1 MNLLSRKIK
10 KIFDRGLNRR
20 QAVVFVAVIISLL
33 VYDLYL
39 FFLVS
44 VQEKKVLVGSGV
56 TNLKKNSNQNAKMA
70 GENKNINDNKFSHID
85 EDSGASIFG
94 LAPKKE
100 KGSEESE
107 RKNLSTEQLPIPENV
122 VEEADS
128 VGPLDG
134 YLSEIKKEYKSS
146 PNAYLIEGYL
156 DSVKKIA
163 DGRKAW
169 TAFYEY
175 KGEDFLGKNKM
186 KEIKAEIE
194 KVNGGK
200 EAKIRKLKFATFDS
214 LEAAIKEDTKNYID
228 RNAIIS
234 FLDSAKKIYNDEG
247 PWSDAIK
254 SFGAVLLETAWVDQI
269 DLKISQVKE
278 VEAAK
283 FRAAKFKNIDQLVD
297 AIRKDTEHYGNV
309 EAREVFLA
317 KIKELSQSSRPADG
331 NVIDSGKFL
340 LDKYHLEEIKKFF
353 RI

>member
-1 MNLLSRKIK
+1 MGLLSRKIK
-10 KIFDRGLNRR
+10 KIFDRGLSKK
-20 QAVVFVAVIISLL
+20 QTAVFVAVIISLL

-39 FFLVS
+39 FSLVS
-44 VQEKKVLVGSGV
+44 VQKKKISVGRGV

-70 GENKNINDNKFSHID
+70 GESTNINDNKFSHNE

-94 LAPKKE
+94 LAPKRE
-100 KGSEESE
+100 KGLEESE
-107 RKNLSTEQLPIPENV
+107 RKNLSTEQLPVPENI
-122 VEEADS
+122 VEEADL

-134 YLSEIKKEYKSS
+134 YLAEIKKDYENNPKA
-146 PNAYLIEGYL
+146 PMIEGYL

-200 EAKIRKLKFATFDS
+200 EAKIRKLKFTTFDS
-214 LEAAIKEDTKNYID
+214 LEVAIKEDTKNYID

-278 VEAAK
+278 AEAAK
-283 FRAAKFKNIDQLVD
+283 FRAVKFKNIDQLID
-297 AIRKDTEHYGNV
+297 AIKKDTEHYGNV
-309 EAREVFLA
+309 EAREAFLA
-317 KIKELSQSSRPADG
+317 KIKELSQSSRPADE
-331 NVIDSGKFL
+331 NVINSGKFL
-340 LDKYHLEEIKKFF
+340 LDKYHLEAIKRFF